1 MVDKFLASLKDVIER
16 AASTAIQ
23 AAVGVIVAT
32 QVSDEIGL
40 SWLLVVVATAAS
52 AFLSVIKGSVASQF
66 GSKSASLLKD
76 LNLSRD
82 PSTGR
87 FTSRRVSYEEEEVRR
102 NGE

>member
-66 GSKSASLLKD
+66 GDRSASLIHQLGI
-76 LNLSRD
+76 SRD
-82 PSTGR
+82 SKGR
-87 FTSRRVSYEEEEVRR
+87 FTSRRIMYEEEEVKR